1 MQALDEEENQ
11 MEALRSKVDDLE
23 KVVQQKSVDLE
34 HVEAARAK
42 ALKKLSVTVSKFDE
56 LHHMSEGLLSEIEN
70 LQSQLQD
77 RDAEI
82 SFLRQEV
89 TRCTND
95 ALEATKMVKHRN
107 SHEFHE
113 LLTWLDAIFS
123 KVLTHESRGCDDTE
137 IDDHTCKEHL
147 QKDIMSIISE
157 LEDLRVAAQ
166 RTDALLQAERNK
178 VEELLCRKE
187 SLEASL
193 QEKEL
198 HLNSLQGAQ
207 DSGLGPSEIVEV
219 EPVVCFCC

>member
-11 MEALRSKVDDLE
+11 MEVLRIQVDDLE
-23 KVVQQKSVDLE
+23 KVVQQKNVDLE

-95 ALEATKMVKHRN
+95 ALEATKIVKHRN
-107 SHEFHE
+107 YREFHE

-123 KVLTHESRGCDDTE
+123 NVMTRESRDYDDTE
-137 IDDHTCKEHL
+137 NDDYKCKEHL
-147 QKDIMSIISE
+147 QEEIMSIISE
-157 LEDLRVAAQ
+157 LQELRVAVQ
-166 RTDALLQAERNK
+166 RKDALLQAERNR

-187 SLEASL
+187 DLEASL
-193 QEKEL
+193 QAKEL

-207 DSGLGPSEIVEV
+207 DSRLGPSEIVEV
-219 EPVVCFCC
+219 EPVVCSC